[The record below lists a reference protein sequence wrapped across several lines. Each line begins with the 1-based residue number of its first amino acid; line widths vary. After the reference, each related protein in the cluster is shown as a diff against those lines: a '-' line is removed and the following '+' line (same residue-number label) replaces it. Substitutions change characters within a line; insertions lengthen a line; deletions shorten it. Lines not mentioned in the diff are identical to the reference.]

1 MRVFL
6 LNSICCVRRYRVPKL
21 VDGAI
26 AAAVGFRY
34 DAANGV
40 WDGREVEDEH
50 FRQFGDSPPD
60 ILGDESSGE
69 FTDTLRYLEK
79 QLGLDDDETGELAK
93 GLDMVIETLH
103 GTELT
108 EIQSKDENDHAF
120 HKRVVVAKW
129 LHLVGG
135 F

>member
-1 MRVFL
+1 MASDVLRGTYYV
-6 LNSICCVRRYRVPKL
+6 SQL
-21 VDGAI
+21 VDGAV

-34 DAANGV
+34 DTASGR
-40 WDGREVEDEH
+40 WDGKDVEDEH
-50 FRQFGDSPPD
+50 FRQFGNEPPD
-60 ILGDESSGE
+60 VLGAEQSPE
-69 FTDTLRYLEK
+69 LTDTLKYLEK

-103 GTELT
+103 GVELT
-108 EIQSKDENDHAF
+108 KIQTNDEKDYAF

-129 LHLVGG
+129 LHLKGG